1 MFYCFSKSRYEDK
14 FILKGGIPQV
24 EVWNLDPEYRDHQD
38 EIDEKVV
45 GGKRKNV
52 IVSNNPCH
60 CQDIFFGDISKGD
73 LMLIIVAI
81 AEVNS
86 MIVY

>member
-45 GGKRKNV
+45 YRRAKKE
-52 IVSNNPCH
+52 CH
-60 CQDIFFGDISKGD
+60 CQ
-73 LMLIIVAI
+73 
-81 AEVNS
+81 
-86 MIVY
+86 

>member
-1 MFYCFSKSRYEDK
+1 MFYCFTKSRYEDK

-24 EVWNLDPEYRDHQD
+24 EVWDLDPEYRDYED

-45 GGKRKNV
+45 GGQRKNV
-52 IVSNNPCH
+52 IVRNNPCH
-60 CQDIFFGDISKGD
+60 CQDTFFGDISKGD